1 MLIECLH
8 RCLYIV
14 CSKETTQLNVRR
26 CCLIA
31 DCRDL
36 LRRFLTA
43 DPEQRITLQQAML
56 HPWLCSSKCYR
67 MHAHVSTPTSQATF
81 VHSVLGTH
89 FSQNKLKA
97 PSEYQRVTHTLHT
110 GDMLLQKKT
119 SVDCWSR
126 FFYTKSLS
134 FLWSNQQ
141 SDLSENPSQRLT
153 TQ

>member
-14 CSKETTQLNVRR
+14 CSKETTQLNVRC

-97 PSEYQRVTHTLHT
+97 PSEYQRVTHTLPKENLCR
-110 GDMLLQKKT
+110 LLEQI
-119 SVDCWSR
+119 